1 MSREEG
7 WGILGEGAPGAT
19 NVSVN
24 CFKKKK
30 KDWIN
35 MYYSTML
42 IRDEIWSW
50 VHEYYII
57 FLYLKSTS

>member
-7 WGILGEGAPGAT
+7 WGISGEGAPGAT

-30 KDWIN
+30 K
-35 MYYSTML
+35 TEL
-42 IRDEIWSW
+42 IC
-50 VHEYYII
+50 II
-57 FLYLKSTS
+57 AQC